1 MRRRVIAELPEAA
14 AEIQTTQRINTGF
27 QRWEIIALAAPRDR
41 RAARSCQKLEGASNS
56 NQRLQLLESKVIRQE
71 KNTRLPVHP
80 LRADKC
86 FRRHTTIVKIAN
98 VSIHL

>member
-1 MRRRVIAELPEAA
+1 MRRRVIAELPGAA

-71 KNTRLPVHP
+71 KKRLPVQP

-86 FRRHTTIVKIAN
+86 FRRHTTIVKIDN